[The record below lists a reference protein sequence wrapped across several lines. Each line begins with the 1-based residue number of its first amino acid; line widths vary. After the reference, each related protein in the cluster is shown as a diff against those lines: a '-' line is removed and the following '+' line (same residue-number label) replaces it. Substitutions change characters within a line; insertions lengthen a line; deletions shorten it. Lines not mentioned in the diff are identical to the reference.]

1 MFNGTVPANGF
12 VLKNDIDQLLLNGFY
27 LGNIARGSVEY
38 TKVVT
43 NGGISGSDPTTAF
56 IRGLETYFFD
66 LQQLQSMLTFSDTL
80 SENFGLTA
88 AETDHS
94 NYFNTFRSG
103 RFSDYRVYESNTGL
117 SGGNTKIPYGFNGT
131 FRWYLIPLNQ
141 ESIMYKNTSLRDKW
155 VDPSNISIGSAY
167 RILRDAY
174 FELSKEQLAAATEY
188 FEDNN
193 ITTLVEYRSTDQFV
207 GR

>member
-1 MFNGTVPANGF
+1 
-12 VLKNDIDQLLLNGFY
+12 
-27 LGNIARGSVEY
+27 
-38 TKVVT
+38 
-43 NGGISGSDPTTAF
+43 
-56 IRGLETYFFD
+56 
-66 LQQLQSMLTFSDTL
+66 MLTFSETL
-80 SENFGLTA
+80 SEDLDLTA

-155 VDPSNISIGSAY
+155 ADPSNISIGSAY